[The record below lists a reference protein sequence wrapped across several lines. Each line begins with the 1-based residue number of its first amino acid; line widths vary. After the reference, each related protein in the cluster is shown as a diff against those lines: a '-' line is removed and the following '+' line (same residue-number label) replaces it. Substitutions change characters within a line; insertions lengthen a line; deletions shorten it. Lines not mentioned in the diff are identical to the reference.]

1 MALKLA
7 GMRIFIHLVRNSTRH
22 RSAMPGLAVLVL
34 GSISATVWGQTAAPI
49 VLKVDLENVVGYWD
63 DGVDFSKLG
72 SNPAVTTPVA
82 TRRVFQAQVQI
93 GDIVAV
99 NGRPTNGTFVM
110 NARNLNL
117 GTTIAAGQS
126 IADATRTGIA
136 QYTFEFLRSNGAS
149 VGTIF
154 ASSLNGGTAATG
166 TPAGTTQANGAV
178 VGGSG
183 AYWGAQGQ
191 VASTSANPPVRAAS
205 FSEDTATR
213 RINGGGKI
221 QYVLQITVPERPSV
235 VSTSTGPAIVHAS
248 NNQLVTGSNPAQA
261 GETLV
266 LYARGLGPASG
277 TAIGQPFP
285 SAPLAVVVAPVDV
298 TVNGASATV
307 SYAGGYPG
315 ALDGYQVNFTLPA
328 GLASGPASLQLA
340 SSWIPG
346 DAVNLPIQ

>member
-1 MALKLA
+1 MPT
-7 GMRIFIHLVRNSTRH
+7 LVRNFTRH
-22 RSAMPGLAVLVL
+22 RSSLPGVAVLIM
-34 GSISATVWGQTAAPI
+34 GSISAPLCGQTAAPV

-82 TRRVFQAQVQI
+82 TRRVFQSQVQI

-99 NGRPTNGTFVM
+99 NGQPTKGTFIM
-110 NARNLNL
+110 NARNLNV

-136 QYTFEFLRSNGAS
+136 QYTFEFLRSDGTS

-154 ASSLNGGTAATG
+154 ASSLNGGTAAVG
-166 TPAGTTQANGAV
+166 TPAGTTQANGAI

-191 VASTSANPPVRAAS
+191 VGSTSASPAVRAAS
-205 FSEDTATR
+205 FSEDTASR
-213 RINGGGKI
+213 RINGGGKM

-235 VSTSTGPAIVHAS
+235 VSTTTGPAIVHAG
-248 NNQLVTGSNPAQA
+248 NNQLVTVANPAQA
-261 GETLV
+261 GEPLV

-277 TAIGQPFP
+277 TEIGQPFP
-285 SAPLAVVVAPVDV
+285 SSPLAAVVAPVDV
-298 TVNGASATV
+298 TVNGVSAEV

-315 ALDGYQVNFTLPA
+315 AVDGYQVNFTLPP
-328 GLASGPASLQLA
+328 GLASGTASLQLA

-346 DAVNLPIQ
+346 DAVKLPIQ